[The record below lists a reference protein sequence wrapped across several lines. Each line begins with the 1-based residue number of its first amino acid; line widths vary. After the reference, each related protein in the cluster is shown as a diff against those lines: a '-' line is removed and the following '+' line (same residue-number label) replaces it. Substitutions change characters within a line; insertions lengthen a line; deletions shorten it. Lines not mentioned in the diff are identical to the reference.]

1 MYKHKPGIQ
10 MDEYGFN
17 ESKNITGKKIEDLRH
32 MIYNVLEPMII
43 DQEKKDKNL
52 KLRLDG
58 HGDSIL
64 ENLEYP
70 AKKLL
75 IDYKH
80 KKSNHIYEI
89 QIKDVSVNY
98 DEKGNWV
105 GLRLMNLDD
114 IMKQKFP
121 DWVFFKNNSFYFFR
135 KPRFKLGSMY
145 KLQSDYDFE
154 YERCST
160 KDQFTDW
167 IQHLNNKN
175 WVHKGMLNQFMRLA
189 DKVHKEKTGKNLI
202 GWGTM

>member
-58 HGDSIL
+58 HGCSIL

-98 DEKGNWV
+98 DEKGDSV
-105 GLRLMNLDD
+105 GLRLMNLND
-114 IMKQKFP
+114 IMKKKFP

-135 KPRFKLGSMY
+135 KPKFKLGANY
-145 KLQSDYDFE
+145 KLQCDYNFE
-154 YERCST
+154 YERCNT
-160 KDQFTDW
+160 QDKFTDW
-167 IQHLNNKN
+167 VQHLNSKN
-175 WVHKGMLNQFMRLA
+175 WVHKQMLNQFMKLA
-189 DKVHKEKTGKNLI
+189 DKAHKEKTGDNLI
-202 GWGTM
+202 GWGAM

>member
-32 MIYNVLEPMII
+32 MIYSVLEPMII

-58 HGDSIL
+58 HGGSIL

-70 AKKLL
+70 AKKLH

-98 DEKGNWV
+98 DEKGDWI
-105 GLRLMNLDD
+105 GLRLIDGADL
-114 IMKQKFP
+114 MKKKLP
-121 DWVFFKNNSFYFFR
+121 SWVFFKNNSFYFFR
-135 KPRFKLGSMY
+135 KPRFKIGNMY
-145 KLQSDYDFE
+145 RLQCDYNFE
-154 YERCST
+154 YERCNT

-167 IQHLNNKN
+167 IQHLNSKN
-175 WVHKGMLNQFMRLA
+175 WVHKEMLNQFMRLA
-189 DKVHKEKTGKNLI
+189 DKVYEEKTGKNFI
-202 GWGTM
+202 GWGTI

>member
-32 MIYNVLEPMII
+32 IIYNVLEPMII

-58 HGDSIL
+58 HGCSIL

-98 DEKGNWV
+98 DEKGDSV
-105 GLRLMNLDD
+105 GLRLINLND
-114 IMKQKFP
+114 IMKKKFP

-135 KPRFKLGSMY
+135 KPKFKLGANY
-145 KLQSDYDFE
+145 KLQCDYNFE
-154 YERCST
+154 YERCNT
-160 KDQFTDW
+160 QDKFTDW
-167 IQHLNNKN
+167 VQHLNSKN
-175 WVHKGMLNQFMRLA
+175 WVHKQMLNQFMKLA
-189 DKVHKEKTGKNLI
+189 DKAHKEKTGDNLI
-202 GWGTM
+202 GWGAM

>member
-1 MYKHKPGIQ
+1 
-10 MDEYGFN
+10 MDQRGFN
-17 ESKNITGKKIEDLRH
+17 ESKNITIKKTEDLRH
-32 MIYNVLEPMII
+32 MIYSVLEPMII

-58 HGDSIL
+58 HGGSIL

-98 DEKGNWV
+98 DEKGDPI
-105 GLRLMNLDD
+105 LKIMNLDD

-121 DWVFFKNNSFYFFR
+121 NWVFFKNNSFYFFR
-135 KPRFKLGSMY
+135 IPKFKLGSMY

-160 KDQFTDW
+160 KYQFTDW

-175 WVHKGMLNQFMRLA
+175 WVHKEMLNQFMRLA
-189 DKVHKEKTGKNLI
+189 DKVQKEKTGKNLI

>member
-1 MYKHKPGIQ
+1 MYKHKPGKT

-32 MIYNVLEPMII
+32 MIYGVLEPMIM

-58 HGDSIL
+58 HGGSVL

-98 DEKGNWV
+98 DEKGDPI
-105 GLRLMNLDD
+105 LKIMNLDD
-114 IMKQKFP
+114 LMKQKFP

-135 KPRFKLGSMY
+135 KPRFKIGSMY

-154 YERCST
+154 YERCNT
-160 KDQFTDW
+160 KDKFTDW
-167 IQHLNNKN
+167 IQHLNSKN
-175 WVHKGMLNQFMRLA
+175 WVHKEMLNQFMKLA

-202 GWGTM
+202 GWGAM